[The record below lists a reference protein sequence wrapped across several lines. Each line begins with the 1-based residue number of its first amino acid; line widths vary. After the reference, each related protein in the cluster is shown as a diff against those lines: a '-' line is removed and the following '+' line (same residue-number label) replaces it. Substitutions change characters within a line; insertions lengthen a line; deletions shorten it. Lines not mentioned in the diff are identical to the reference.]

1 MESGRRDVGGL
12 ERIESEQVINA
23 QETRN
28 ALAKQFIRL
37 AKLGDPTPSV
47 MNVERLEFRNTAPL
61 TVTNFDEGQN
71 GQRLEILGDG
81 NTTIQN
87 NARIVCASGADTLLD
102 AGSTYS
108 FTRYTDGVWHQSAGG
123 SGGGGGG
130 GGAGVTTFAGRSG
143 AVIPVAGDYPPA
155 FIGAVPSSH
164 LTDADPHPQ
173 YELDANKGVASGY
186 ASLDGT
192 GKVPLAQLPAITVSP
207 VARAYFMVVI
217 DRLQSFSDTA
227 RIGELQFRTVAGGT
241 DFASG
246 ATPIFTE
253 QFASSGDN
261 SAAAAFDGNS
271 ATAWASATT
280 NRPVGLGAQMAAA
293 HVINEVKITA
303 RNDGF
308 GPTAAPIMGRFMSSA
323 NGIDWVLEWAFITP
337 ATWTA
342 GLTRTFTRP
351 A

>member
-12 ERIESEQVINA
+12 ERIESEQVVNA

-61 TVTNFDEGQN
+61 TVTNFDDGQN
-71 GQRLEILGDG
+71 GQRIEILGDG

-102 AGSTYS
+102 AGSTYA

-130 GGAGVTTFAGRSG
+130 GGAGVATFAGRSG
-143 AVIPVAGDYPPA
+143 AVVPVATDYTPA
-155 FIGAVPSSH
+155 FIGAVPTSH
-164 LTDADPHPQ
+164 LTDADPHTQ
-173 YELDANKGVASGY
+173 YALDADKGAASGY
-186 ASLDGT
+186 APLDGT
-192 GKVPLAQLPAITVSP
+192 SKVPLANLPSIPVAQ
-207 VARAYFMVVI
+207 VARAYFMVLVW
-217 DRLQSFSDTA
+217 RTQTVA
-227 RIGELQFRTVAGGT
+227 ANCRIGELSLRITSGGANQATGGT
-241 DFASG
+241 I
-246 ATPIFTE
+246 IFTD

-261 SAAAAFDGNS
+261 SSAAGFDGNS
-271 ATAWASATT
+271 ATAWASVDT
-280 NRPVGLGAQMAAA
+280 NRPNGLGYHFAAA
-293 HVINEVKITA
+293 KAIMEVVITA

-308 GPTAAPIMGRFMSSA
+308 GPPGAPVVIDFISST
-323 NGIDWVLEWAFITP
+323 NGVDWFLEWSALTP
-337 ATWTA
+337 ATWVA
-342 GLTRTFTRP
+342 GEARTFTRP
-351 A
+351 T